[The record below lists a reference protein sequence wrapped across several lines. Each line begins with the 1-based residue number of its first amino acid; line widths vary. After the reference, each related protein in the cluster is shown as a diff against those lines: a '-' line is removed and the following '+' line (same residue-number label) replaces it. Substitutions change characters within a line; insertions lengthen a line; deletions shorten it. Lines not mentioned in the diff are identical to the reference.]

1 MGDRQILPVQ
11 IVDTWSG
18 GRATNLLGIFYF
30 LVDGCVWRDV
40 RTLGGDG

>member
-1 MGDRQILPVQ
+1 MLPVQ
-11 IVDTWSG
+11 IVATCSD

-30 LVDGCVWRDV
+30 LVDRFAGRDV